1 MATVFAQSSFTPFS
15 HHFQQLGLP
24 WGISVSQ
31 KLVAYLLVFSL
42 STANSS
48 APHPISQDL
57 WDANV
62 SSHQLSFDNSK
73 WPVLYEINLNAENI
87 TSESD
92 KRWEVVFKES
102 SRFWVQYVSLPG
114 VVLIGVIGNGITIH
128 ILAKKRMRSSTN
140 VYLTALAVT
149 DLIYLLFS
157 FSMSWRHFPSIN
169 KIWLYWYYSPFGL
182 WVTDASSS
190 TSVWLTVSFTVE
202 RYIAVCHPL
211 KRKIYCTENSALC
224 VSILVYMACF
234 ALTAT
239 TPFEWRAT
247 TILNQTMES
256 NEATYSLENTEFGK
270 NENYRMFYHWFT
282 TILFVILPLVI
293 LAILNYFLIKAVRT
307 SRLQRMLMSNEKLAS
322 VLNLQAT
329 RVENRVTVT
338 LIAVVI
344 LFLICQMPT
353 AIVLIYT
360 AIHMPE
366 QDSEE
371 ESVLL
376 GLGNIFNLLVAI
388 NAASNFLLYTALC
401 NKYRKH
407 FCAILCFRKKV
418 SIEQQ

>member
-1 MATVFAQSSFTPFS
+1 MGNFRFA
-15 HHFQQLGLP
+15 
-24 WGISVSQ
+24 
-31 KLVAYLLVFSL
+31 KLVTYLLVFSL

-62 SSHQLSFDNSK
+62 SHHQSSFDNSK

-92 KRWEVVFKES
+92 KRWEVVFKEW

-169 KIWLYWYYSPFGL
+169 KIWLYWYYSPLGL

-211 KRKIYCTENSALC
+211 KRKIYCTEKSALC

-247 TILNQTMES
+247 TVLNQTMES
-256 NEATYSLENTEFGK
+256 NEVVGEHGVWKKRKLPD
-270 NENYRMFYHWFT
+270 
-282 TILFVILPLVI
+282 VLPLVHNHI
-293 LAILNYFLIKAVRT
+293 VCYPSFGHTCDSQLFSDQGRSHLSTAADVDE
-307 SRLQRMLMSNEKLAS
+307 QRE
-322 VLNLQAT
+322 T
-329 RVENRVTVT
+329 RIRCQSSGQPSGEPVTVT